1 MEKTLFIKDMPNID
15 KSIKFIPINIAI
27 VTISDTRTGE
37 NDKSGNLLNDRIKKF
52 GHVVVEKKIVSDD
65 IKQIK
70 KIITDLSKNSLID
83 TIITTGGT
91 GLTGRDS
98 TPEAIQS
105 LSNKIIDGFGELFR
119 QLSYKKIGTSTIQSR
134 AIAAVINHTYV
145 FSLPGSPSACKDGW
159 DDILQYQLDI
169 RHKPCNFIEIMPRL
183 KEK

>member
-1 MEKTLFIKDMPNID
+1 MSEID
-15 KSIKFIPINIAI
+15 TSIEFVPINIGLL
-27 VTISDTRTGE
+27 TISDTRIE
-37 NDKSGNLLNDRIKKF
+37 EDDKSGNLLKDRIIKC
-52 GHVVVEKKIVSDD
+52 GHIVLEKKIIPDD
-65 IKQIK
+65 ILQIK
-70 KIITDLSKNSLID
+70 KTIKKKSLNKKVD
-83 TIITTGGT
+83 VIITTGGT

-98 TPEAIQS
+98 TPEAIAE

-119 QLSYKKIGTSTIQSR
+119 QLSYEKIGTSTIQSR

-145 FSLPGSPSACKDGW
+145 FALPGSPGACKDGW